1 MIALLLLLSAL
12 LIAGF
17 GVIRSRGTNDQAWG
31 LLALALYLL
40 WPRL

>member
-1 MIALLLLLSAL
+1 LSAL
-12 LIAGF
+12 LLAGF
-17 GVIRSRGTNDQAWG
+17 TVIKSRGTNELAWG